1 MCLQGIRVNELHR
14 RLVDSSSVTS
24 VGIFPQNSEFR
35 SCNSVPPP
43 LRILVFTS
51 LKSDFFSQNFEFTSR
66 NSYFILY
73 FYIILQKSHNCI
85 YFFLQDSEFTSCNSD
100 FFFQDSEFTSCN
112 SDFSRMLS
120 LHLANLIFFFTEFYR
135 NCILLNCFSRI
146 LSLHLAILN
155 FLSQNCEFT
164 SPNSEL
170 IFSDL

>member
-73 FYIILQKSHNCI
+73 FYIILQKSHKCI
-85 YFFLQDSEFTSCNSD
+85 YFFL
-100 FFFQDSEFTSCN
+100 QDSEFTSCN